1 MCYFGYFV
9 CFKLLYLNCVANC
22 IYSDEIPEMIAHCE
36 PLQSCFVLTDPQD
49 PRYKFV
55 TGLRHRFGRFLRNAS
70 DSLRKQGEENTIDA
84 VHVLVCSLSRMFV

>member
-9 CFKLLYLNCVANC
+9 RFKLLYLSCGGNR

-55 TGLRHRFGRFLRNAS
+55 SGLRHRFGRFLRNAS

-84 VHVLVCSLSRMFV
+84 VHVLVRPFSRMFV